1 MPRVNA
7 NGINAACIEQI
18 RHEYRPPLPF
28 DEAQE
33 TWLFGLNPDERQ
45 RARQQ
50 MRTTVKAY
58 LAHAYPLQGWE
69 P

>member
-1 MPRVNA
+1 MPRLNA
-7 NGINAACIEQI
+7 DGINAACIEEL
-18 RHEYRPPLPF
+18 RYEYIPLLSF

-33 TWLFGLNPDERQ
+33 SWLFGLNPDERQ

-50 MRTTVKAY
+50 MRVVVKAY

-69 P
+69 S